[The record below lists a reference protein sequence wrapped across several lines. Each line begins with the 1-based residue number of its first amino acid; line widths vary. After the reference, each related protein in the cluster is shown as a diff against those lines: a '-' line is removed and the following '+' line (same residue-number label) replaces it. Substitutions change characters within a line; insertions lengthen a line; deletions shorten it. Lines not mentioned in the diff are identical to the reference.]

1 MKKKYVSDL
10 ANLYSAQVINEN
22 ENNKVWK
29 TGDCPEVLGDSPQA
43 EAGLK
48 PDDSG
53 PNGVEGVNEPIDHQ
67 DQEGISNDNISQ
79 NKEKAEKKEENLNE
93 RNINNSTMS
102 KPNIFDKL
110 YATIM
115 EAEDLD
121 DENFELGGMGDE
133 ESDLDELGV
142 EDEGGELGEEITL
155 SLPRDLAEKLHEAL
169 MSQLEGGDDLGDD
182 LGGEEDD
189 LDFGGDD
196 SLEEEDPLMEK
207 GEAGA
212 PSTAGQE
219 NGGKPTKL
227 TSVMPHGKP
236 GDNKVGGEGVRPKG
250 GSADGSASGEENG
263 GKPQTQSGVMPHGTP
278 GDNKVGDY
286 AAGSNFIK

>member
-10 ANLYSAQVINEN
+10 ANLYSSQVINEN

-29 TGDCPEVLGDSPQA
+29 TGDCPDALGDSPHA
-43 EAGLK
+43 ESGLK
-48 PDDSG
+48 PDGSG
-53 PNGVEGVNEPIDHQ
+53 PASIEGVKEPLDNQ
-67 DQEGISNDNISQ
+67 EEEGISNDSVTQ
-79 NKEKAEKKEENLNE
+79 NVKKPQKKEENLSE

-121 DENFELGGMGDE
+121 DENFDLGGMEDE
-133 ESDLDELGV
+133 TSDLDELGV
-142 EDEGGELGEEITL
+142 DDEGGAGDEVTVTL
-155 SLPRDLAEKLHEAL
+155 SAEEADLLRSIVDKI
-169 MSQLEGGDDLGDD
+169 GGGEDELDD

-189 LDFGGDD
+189 LDFGDD
-196 SLEEEDPLMEK
+196 SMEGDDPLMEK
-207 GEAGA
+207 GDAAA

-219 NGGKPTKL
+219 NGGKPTKH
-227 TSVMPHGKP
+227 TGVMPHGKP

-250 GSADGSASGEENG
+250 GSASGDAAGEENG
-263 GKPQTQSGVMPHGTP
+263 GKPSKHTGVMPHGTP

>member
-10 ANLYSAQVINEN
+10 ANLYSEQIINEN
-22 ENNKVWK
+22 EDNRVWK
-29 TGDCPEVLGDSPQA
+29 TGNCPLAFGDSPEA

-48 PDDSG
+48 PEKSG
-53 PNGVEGVNEPIDHQ
+53 PEGIEGVQAPVDNQ
-67 DQEGISNDNISQ
+67 DEEGISNDSITQ

-121 DENFELGGMGDE
+121 DENFDLGGMEDE
-133 ESDLDELGV
+133 TSDLDELGV
-142 EDEGGELGEEITL
+142 EDEGGENGEEITL

-169 MSQLEGGDDLGDD
+169 MSQLEGGDDLDD

-189 LDFGGDD
+189 LDFGDD
-196 SLEEEDPLMEK
+196 SGEEDPLMEK

-212 PSTAGQE
+212 ASTAGQE
-219 NGGKPTKL
+219 NGGKPQKL

-236 GDNKVGGEGVRPKG
+236 GDNKVGGENLRPSG
-250 GSADGSASGEENG
+250 GSADGSAGGEENG
-263 GKPQTQSGVMPHGTP
+263 GKPRKQTGVMPHGTP
-278 GDNKVGDY
+278 GDNKVGS
-286 AAGSNFIK
+286 GEWGK